1 MIRSSDIVNPPSPP
15 PPLCPGCGVPTA
27 FVRDRDMVIAMKAK
41 LSGVVLVECL
51 NTMCS
56 SHGRRW
62 TTAEIE
68 AGAIDP
74 DPRPSWDRQFMD
86 IAVITA
92 RRATCDRSHVGCVV
106 VVDNRIVSTGYN
118 GAFHGA
124 DHCDDVGHL
133 MVKKKCVRTVHAEMN
148 AVADA
153 ARRGVSIDGATVYLT
168 REPCTMCLK
177 LLVAAGVDRVVVAE
191 VIKPSYLPEI
201 EMFATAG
208 NVDLCILP

>member
-1 MIRSSDIVNPPSPP
+1 MIRTADISPP
-15 PPLCPGCGVPTA
+15 PATAPPCPGCGVATVPTTGA
-27 FVRDRDMVIAMKAK
+27 TVAK
-41 LSGVVLVECL
+41 LLSEVVLVECA
-51 NTMCS
+51 NPNCS
-56 SHGRRW
+56 RHGSRW
-62 TTAEIE
+62 TAAELLV
-68 AGAIDP
+68 GAAEP
-74 DPRPSWDRQFMD
+74 DPRPSWDKQFMD

-124 DHCDDVGHL
+124 EHCDDVGHL
-133 MVKKKCVRTVHAEMN
+133 MIKGKCARTVHAEMN
-148 AVADA
+148 VVADA

-168 REPCTMCLK
+168 REPCAMCLK
-177 LLVAAGVDRVVVAE
+177 LLVAAGVVRVVVAE

-201 EMFATAG
+201 ELFAAAG